1 MSDFLNFRVIPAL
14 ALKISKSID
23 APERSF
29 LTTQMWEDDIKAV
42 ATIVGTY
49 FKHNRRYNCSG
60 CPALDIILTKNYCI
74 TISIQRII
82 SIHKFILK
90 IKQFIGSHELKGHG
104 HFWPHPPKKT
114 ELTFNFPEFV
124 PAWKKS
130 VYTVCSS
137 LRYSQF

>member
-1 MSDFLNFRVIPAL
+1 M

-29 LTTQMWEDDIKAV
+29 LTKEMWEDDIKAV

-49 FKHNRRYNCSG
+49 FKRNRRYNCSG

-74 TISIQRII
+74 TISIQKII

-90 IKQFIGSHELKGHG
+90 IKQIIGSHELKGDG
-104 HFWPHPPKKT
+104 HF
-114 ELTFNFPEFV
+114 
-124 PAWKKS
+124 
-130 VYTVCSS
+130 
-137 LRYSQF
+137 